1 MFMRAKAGIFIII
14 SLLFLVGTV
23 AAAGPFT
30 ITITSSKTYLT
41 AGYTDN
47 QAVINVNV
55 KNSTTNV
62 NVSGA
67 AVTFSVADPS
77 LGTYQNTGFVLTDL
91 SGNANNTFIST
102 TKSGITNISV
112 TATYLNTTSTQTL
125 LNGIKVDHD
134 NAHTAT
140 FDYPPESAVG
150 TNITFNI
157 SFADRWGN
165 PIDQIIN
172 PGKLHTINLH
182 VTGPNP
188 YDCIFVGYGPD
199 ILGKQ
204 LDIHGNVSVK
214 VQLTSGAGPN
224 VVTMDS
230 FEDIPVETNYITA
243 VSTEPFSIKQVFT
256 PDSPAEIPADGTTK
270 FTILYTLFDKFGNP
284 ANQQWVWVNTSVAG
298 EEQQFKTDN
307 VGQIAITYGPRTTI
321 GVINI
326 TATAVANNTVT
337 IRHSVE
343 FTSTAAT
350 TMVVTANPE
359 TMASRDVN
367 PSITSAI
374 TATVTDIMG
383 NPVENENVTFS
394 LGTVGYPGGPYNVT
408 SSPSLSSYGTITTD
422 QNGDAMVQF
431 IPGSFTTNTN
441 AVNYSATATGNCT
454 VTATWVSSVTG
465 NSTSKNILVTWKN
478 YPYLS
483 VTTSVSPQTVAVNDT
498 VDVTVAFKGDGW
510 ALQPSPLDVV
520 LVMDRSGS
528 MGDAMGSHSKLYYAQ
543 AAATTFVAQMNQSRD
558 RIGLVSYA
566 GYTSGTGTSIDI
578 APTSTYTS
586 VNTKI
591 NNLNANGATETR
603 EALKQSVDL
612 LKAYPNSNPK
622 AIQSLILMTD
632 GNFNWKGSPIA
643 MGKAQDSSYNSYS
656 TNAIETTNFLW
667 YSGLG
672 STQCPGSGYTNCQS
686 SNENMS
692 IYAKN
697 NNIRIYTIGFSAN
710 ANDFDP
716 QAIAAMQVMANA
728 TGGFYSY
735 APDGATLSQIYT
747 KIAGDLKNDA
757 GVNTSML
764 ADFQNVNVT
773 GVSVPGAQVYDYV
786 YNNTASTKITWQDGV
801 TNVTNQSAQWAANH
815 QLNFNIGTIKVGQT
829 WQATFRLKV
838 KQSGII
844 DLFGSNSL
852 VTFNNGTSTLT
863 LPHTYLTVVPSLNA
877 TGFQLQQIDVTSSC
891 PAQVPNSAIIPL
903 TWNVTY
909 TGGPTDISEVVS
921 YIDTFG
927 AHVPFYY
934 GGYHVNGN
942 STITRSA
949 QFDMRTV
956 PPGTYSIQVSTS
968 TADNTASTS
977 PSCGNY
983 TYSTKGVT
991 FIRLN

>member
-1 MFMRAKAGIFIII
+1 MRAKAGIFIII
-14 SLLFLVGTV
+14 CLLFLVGTV
-23 AAAGPFT
+23 AAAGPFV
-30 ITITSSKTYLT
+30 ITINSSKTYLT
-41 AGYTDN
+41 AGYSDQN
-47 QAVINVNV
+47 VISVNV
-55 KNSTTNV
+55 KNSTTFLNLA
-62 NVSGA
+62 GA
-67 AVTFSVADPS
+67 GVTFSVDDPS
-77 LGTYQNTGFVLTDL
+77 LGTYQNTGALLTDS
-91 SGNANNTFIST
+91 SGNVNNTFIAA

-112 TATYLNTTSTQTL
+112 TVIYLNATSTQTL
-125 LNGIKVDHD
+125 AKGIKVDHD

-140 FDYPPESAVG
+140 FDYTSQGAVG

-188 YDCIFVGYGPD
+188 YDCIFIGYGPD
-199 ILGKQ
+199 IYGKQ
-204 LDIHGNVSVK
+204 LDVHGNVSVK

-224 VVTMDS
+224 VVTLDS
-230 FEDIPVETNYITA
+230 FEDIPIETNYITA
-243 VSTEPFSIKQVFT
+243 VSTEPFSIKQAFI
-256 PDSPAEIPADGTTK
+256 PDSPAEVPADGNTK
-270 FTILYTLFDKFGNP
+270 FSILYSLFDKFGNP

-307 VGQIAITYGPRTTI
+307 LGEIAITYGPRSTI
-321 GVINI
+321 GIINL
-326 TATAVANNTVT
+326 TATAVANKTVT
-337 IRHSVE
+337 ISHNVE

-367 PSITSAI
+367 PSITSDI
-374 TATVTDIMG
+374 TATVTDVMG
-383 NPVENENVTFS
+383 NPVENEAVNFS
-394 LGTVGYPGGPYNVT
+394 LGTVFYGGSYNIT

-422 QNGDAMVQF
+422 QNGDAVVQF

-465 NSTSKNILVTWKN
+465 NKTSKNILVTWKN

-483 VTTSVSPQTVAVNDT
+483 VTTSVNPQTVAVNDT

-558 RIGLVSYA
+558 RIGLVSFA

-591 NNLNANGATETR
+591 NGLSANGATETR

-643 MGKAQDSSYNSYS
+643 MGQARDSSYTGYS
-656 TNAIETTNFLW
+656 TNNIETDDFLW

-672 STQCPGSGYTNCQS
+672 CSVGLTSCQATS
-686 SNENMS
+686 QNMS

-697 NNIRIYTIGFSAN
+697 NNIRIYTIGFSAHST
-710 ANDFDP
+710 DFDP

-801 TNVTNQSAQWAANH
+801 SNVTNQSAQWAASH

-863 LPHTYLTVVPSLNA
+863 LPHTFLTVVPSLNA
-877 TGFQLQQIDVTSSC
+877 TGFQLQQIDVTGSC
-891 PAQVPNSAIIPL
+891 PAQVPNSVIIPL
-903 TWNVTY
+903 TWNITY
-909 TGGPTDISEVVS
+909 VGGPTDISEIVS
-921 YIDTFG
+921 YIDTSG

-956 PPGTYSIQVSTS
+956 PPGTYSIQVTTS

>member
-1 MFMRAKAGIFIII
+1 MRVKAGIFII

-47 QAVINVNV
+47 QAVISVNV
-55 KNSTTNV
+55 KNSTTNA
-62 NVSGA
+62 NVAGA
-67 AVTFSVADPS
+67 GVTFSVDDAS
-77 LGTYQNTGFVLTDL
+77 LGTFQNPGPILTD
-91 SGNANNTFIST
+91 SGGNVNSTFIST

-112 TATYLNTTSTQTL
+112 MVTYLNATSTQTFV
-125 LNGIKVDHD
+125 NGIKVDHD
-134 NAHTAT
+134 KAHAAT
-140 FDYPPESAVG
+140 FDYPFEGAVG
-150 TNITFNI
+150 TNVTFNI
-157 SFADRWGN
+157 SFTDRWGN
-165 PIDQIIN
+165 PMDQKIN

-204 LDIHGNVSVK
+204 LDVNGNVSVK
-214 VQLTSGAGPN
+214 VRLTSGAGPN

-230 FEDIPVETNYITA
+230 FEDIPIETNYITA
-243 VSTEPFSIKQVFT
+243 ISTEPFSIKQVFN
-256 PDSPAEIPADGTTK
+256 PDSPPQVPANGVNK
-270 FTILYTLFDKFGNP
+270 FTILYSLFDKFGNP

-298 EEQQFKTDN
+298 DEQKFKTDN
-307 VGQIAITYGPRTTI
+307 LGQITITYGPRFSI
-321 GVINI
+321 GIINI
-326 TATAVANNTVT
+326 TATAVNNNTVT
-337 IRHSVE
+337 ISHEVE

-350 TMVVTANPE
+350 TIVLTANPE

-367 PSITSAI
+367 PSITSDI
-374 TATVTDIMG
+374 IATVTDIMG
-383 NPVENENVTFS
+383 NPVENESVTFS
-394 LGTVGYPGGPYNVT
+394 LGTAGYPGGPYNVT
-408 SSPSLSSYGTITTD
+408 SSPSLSSYSTIKTD

-431 IPGSFTTNTN
+431 IPGSFNTNTN

-454 VTATWVSSVTG
+454 VTASWISSTTG
-465 NSTSKNILVTWKN
+465 NTTSKNILVTWKN

-483 VTTSVSPQTVAVNDT
+483 VTTSVNPQTIAVNDT
-498 VDVTVAFKGDGW
+498 VDVTIAFKGDGW

-528 MGDAMGSHSKLYYAQ
+528 MDDAMGSHTKLYYAK

-578 APTSTYTS
+578 SPTYTYSS

-603 EALKQSVDL
+603 EALKQSIDL

-622 AIQSLILMTD
+622 AIQSIILMTD
-632 GNFNWKGSPIA
+632 GDYNWKGDP
-643 MGKAQDSSYNSYS
+643 MGRGTARDSSYGYS
-656 TNAIETTNFLW
+656 TNTIEPNNFLW

-672 STQCPGSGYTNCQS
+672 CSLGATNCQPT
-686 SNENMS
+686 NQNMS
-692 IYAKN
+692 VYAKN
-697 NNIRIYTIGFSAN
+697 NNIRLYTIGFSAHST
-710 ANDFDP
+710 DFDP
-716 QAIAAMQVMANA
+716 QAITDMQVMANA

-735 APDGATLSQIYT
+735 APDAATLSQIYT

-757 GVNTSML
+757 GVNTTML

-773 GVSVPGAQVYDYV
+773 GVSVPGPQVYDYV
-786 YNNTASTKITWQDGV
+786 YNSSASTKIRWQDGV
-801 TNVTNQSAQWAANH
+801 SNVTNQSGQWAANH

-838 KQSGII
+838 KQSGSI

-852 VTFNNGTSTLT
+852 VSFNNGTSTLT
-863 LPHTYLTVVPSLNA
+863 LPHTFLTVVPNLNA
-877 TGFQLQQIDVTSSC
+877 TGFQPQQIDVISSC
-891 PAQVPNSAIIPL
+891 PPQAQNSAIIPL

-909 TGGPTDISEVVS
+909 IGGATDISEIVS
-921 YIDTFG
+921 YIDLHG
-927 AHVPFYY
+927 LPVPFYY
-934 GGYHVNGN
+934 GGYHVTGN
-942 STITRSA
+942 TNITRST

-968 TADNTASTS
+968 TADNTATTS
-977 PSCGNY
+977 QACGNY
-983 TYSTKGVT
+983 TYSTKGTT
-991 FIRLN
+991 FIKLT